1 MQPFSPRLGDYRR
14 ILRRELLPVLPY
26 HDDHLINDETL
37 VIHMRSGDVFGDDLS
52 EIPKGYIQPP
62 LSYYLEIIN
71 KFGFKDIV
79 IGDWRN
85 NEQQKTLMI
94 EHLREDIIFM

>member
-1 MQPFSPRLGDYRR
+1 MSWPRIRQNQGIFIPQFDIPGSQFQDLDIEVY
-14 ILRRELLPVLPY
+14 
-26 HDDHLINDETL
+26 LIKIAHY
-37 VIHMRSGDVFGDDLS
+37 V
-52 EIPKGYIQPP
+52 P
-62 LSYYLEIIN
+62 
-71 KFGFKDIV
+71 